1 VQFDR
6 KDEPLA
12 DFILPGGFLLMGQG
26 DHGCEWEVGNAFIDD
41 VLRNFGKSH
50 TYCHAA
56 FVLGEAKDYKQY
68 EDKEEQDQKKRRSND
83 AQKDDMEVAVLHAG
97 SGKGTYVSLYSRS
110 YFNAASKHGKLVSM
124 QVKEKTFSKAE
135 IKKVLDKFI
144 GRPYC
149 LPHTY
154 LRAPEGSCVYCSS
167 LIYEIYKS
175 LGIKVD
181 VNFSKEIAMGKEI
194 VITPDDLFNSKSFSV
209 IRKNR

>member
-6 KDEPLA
+6 KDEPVSEYLV
-12 DFILPGGFLLMGQG
+12 PGGFLLMGLG
-26 DHGCEWEVGNAFIDD
+26 DEGCEWESGNAFIDD
-41 VLRNFGKSH
+41 VLRNIGKSY

-56 FVLGEAKDYKQY
+56 FVLGEAKDYKEY
-68 EDKEEQDQKKRRSND
+68 EDKKEKEEKKKIENYEENGD
-83 AQKDDMEVAVLHAG
+83 AIAVLHAQP
-97 SGKGTYVSLYSRS
+97 KEGTIVSTMSRKF
-110 YFNAASKHGKLVSM
+110 FNAFSKYGKFVSM
-124 QVKEKTFSKAE
+124 QVKGKTLSKAE
-135 IKKVLDKFI
+135 IKTVLDKFI

-181 VNFSKEIAMGKEI
+181 VNFSKEMAMGKEI